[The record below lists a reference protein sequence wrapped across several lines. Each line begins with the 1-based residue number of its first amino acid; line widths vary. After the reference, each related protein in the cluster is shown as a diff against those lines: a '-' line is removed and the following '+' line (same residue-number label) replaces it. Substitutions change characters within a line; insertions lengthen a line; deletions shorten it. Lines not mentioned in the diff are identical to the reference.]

1 MKKLSFQMNSRYF
14 LVSFFILYFITG
26 STCFSEAITL
36 DLGATGGSMISRMVQ
51 LLVTLTLLSLAPA
64 LIMMVTSFTRMVI
77 VFSFLRT
84 ALGTQQSPPNLVIM
98 SLSLFM
104 TTYIMMP
111 VFEKAYDTA
120 IVPLMDEKITEKEA
134 FNKAAQPFRE
144 FMLKNIRE
152 KDLLLF
158 MNLSKQKVEK
168 KEDVSLRVL
177 VPAFMISELK
187 RAFEIGFLIF
197 IPFLIIDM
205 VVASTLMAMGMM
217 MLPPVMISLPFK
229 LIFFVMIDG
238 WNLIC
243 GSLVKS
249 FH

>member
-1 MKKLSFQMNSRYF
+1 MRKLSFQLNSKYYLASF
-14 LVSFFILYFITG
+14 LLLYFITG
-26 STCFSEAITL
+26 SSCFSEAITL

-120 IVPLMDEKITEKEA
+120 IVPLMDEKITEKES
-134 FNKAAQPFRE
+134 FEKAAQPFRQ
-144 FMLKNIRE
+144 FMMKNIRE

>member
-1 MKKLSFQMNSRYF
+1 MRNALFLRKYCFLSVCLGLY
-14 LVSFFILYFITG
+14 ILSGT
-26 STCFSEAITL
+26 TCFSEAITL

-51 LLVTLTLLSLAPA
+51 LLVTLTILSLAPA
-64 LIMMVTSFTRMVI
+64 LIMMVTSFTRMVV

-120 IVPLMDEKITEKEA
+120 VVPLMDEKMNEKEA
-134 FNKAAQPFRE
+134 FEKASVPFRE
-144 FMLKNIRE
+144 FMMKNIRK
-152 KDLLLF
+152 KDLQLF
-158 MNLSKQKVEK
+158 INLSKQKVEK
-168 KEDVSLRVL
+168 KEDVPLRVM